1 MRQIIGSILGFI
13 SFGILMLTYM
23 CIMFDTTISTDTET
37 LLNMGIVGFVG
48 FIVSLYLVFVAS
60 PRPQLYYDDIIRDA
74 IVLSKV
80 EGWLEEEV
88 YDGAQ
93 VKEAIDN
100 NDECVTSDNTDGI
113 IYGRHECAEGLL
125 NQIKNWRSDLC
136 K

>member
-13 SFGILMLTYM
+13 SFGILLLTYM

-60 PRPQLYYDDIIRDA
+60 SRPQLYYDDIIRDA

-88 YDGAQ
+88 IEHQDCADAYENGEEPIMSDHT
-93 VKEAIDN
+93 
-100 NDECVTSDNTDGI
+100 DEICV
-113 IYGRHECAEGLL
+113 GRHEVAEGLL